1 MKTLLPGSVVA
12 LIVTSA
18 AMGQS
23 FNVAVG
29 PTLVQPSPAYG
40 AAGVAGYWNA
50 IPAYH
55 NTTTNDIRQLDGTV
69 TNVDVWQY
77 GGTELRSTNDPGTSG
92 NDARLM
98 DYCQVTY
105 TTNLET
111 CLFFYNLQLGEYEV
125 LNYAMMPAEPGVLSY
140 TSCDEE
146 PGQPHHTVGGAWPG
160 QHVEEVTYSR
170 HRAVVTAANG
180 LLRLHSGIVP
190 GEDPAMGAAF
200 NGVQIRKLPPK
211 SPGDMDCNGSV
222 DGADLRGFV
231 DALLM
236 PSAYYS
242 SQPAC
247 RIDNAD
253 LNDDGQ
259 MTAADVEPFVEALV
273 SQ

>member
-1 MKTLLPGSVVA
+1 MRAFILVSMIVFLVSASVV
-12 LIVTSA
+12 
-18 AMGQS
+18 GQS

-29 PTLVQPSPAYG
+29 PTLMQPSSSYG

-55 NTTTNDIRQLDGTV
+55 NTTTLNLRQLDGTV
-69 TNVDVWQY
+69 TTVKVWQY
-77 GGTELRSTNDPGTSG
+77 GGTELRSTDDPGTSG
-92 NDARLM
+92 NDALLM
-98 DYCQVTY
+98 DHCQVTY

-125 LNYAMMPAEPGVLSY
+125 LNYAMMPAEPSVLSY

-146 PGQPHHTVGGAWPG
+146 PGRPHHTIGGAWPG

-170 HRAVVTAANG
+170 HRANVTAANG

-190 GEDPAMGAAF
+190 DEDPAMGAAF
-200 NGVQIRKLPPK
+200 NGVQIRQLPPK
-211 SPGDMDCNGSV
+211 TPGDMDCSGGV
-222 DGADLRGFV
+222 DGADVRGFV
-231 DALLM
+231 DALLA

-253 LNDDGQ
+253 MNDDGQ
-259 MTAADVEPFVEALV
+259 MTAADVGPFVIALLG
-273 SQ
+273 Q

>member
-1 MKTLLPGSVVA
+1 MKTLYLGSVVV
-12 LIVTSA
+12 LIFTSTA
-18 AMGQS
+18 VGQS

-29 PTLVQPSPAYG
+29 PAIMQPSPAYR
-40 AAGVAGYWNA
+40 AAGVPGYWNA

-55 NTTTNDIRQLDGTV
+55 GTTTHDIRQLNGTV
-69 TNVDVWQY
+69 TTVDVWQY
-77 GGTELRSTNDPGTSG
+77 GGTELRSTDDPGTSG
-92 NDARLM
+92 DDELLM
-98 DYCQVTY
+98 DHCQVTY

-125 LNYAMMPAEPGVLSY
+125 LNYGMMPAEPTVLSY

-170 HRAVVTAANG
+170 HRATVTAANPS
-180 LLRLHSGIVP
+180 LRLHSGIVP
-190 GEDPAMGAAF
+190 GQNPAMGAAF

-211 SPGDMDCNGSV
+211 SPGDMDCNGRV
-222 DGADLRGFV
+222 NGADLQEFV
-231 DALLM
+231 DALLT

-259 MTAADVEPFVEALV
+259 MTTADVEPFVEALV
-273 SQ
+273 SS

>member
-1 MKTLLPGSVVA
+1 MKTLFLASVTLLFLISVV
-12 LIVTSA
+12 V
-18 AMGQS
+18 GQS

-29 PTLVQPSPAYG
+29 PTLMQPSPTYG

-50 IPAYH
+50 FPAYH
-55 NTTTNDIRQLDGTV
+55 NTTTNDIRQLNGAV

-92 NDARLM
+92 NDALLM
-98 DYCQVTY
+98 DHCQVTY

-111 CLFFYNLQLGEYEV
+111 CLFFYNLQLGEYEI
-125 LNYAMMPAEPGVLSY
+125 LIYGMMPAVPSVLSY

-146 PGQPHHTVGGAWPG
+146 PGQPHHTIGGAWPG

-170 HRAVVTAANG
+170 HRANVTAPNG

-190 GEDPAMGAAF
+190 GQNPAMGAAF

-211 SPGDMDCNGSV
+211 SPGDMDCSGRVN
-222 DGADLRGFV
+222 GADLRGFV

-253 LNDDGQ
+253 MNNDGL
-259 MTAADVEPFVEALV
+259 MTTADVGPFADALV
-273 SQ
+273 SP